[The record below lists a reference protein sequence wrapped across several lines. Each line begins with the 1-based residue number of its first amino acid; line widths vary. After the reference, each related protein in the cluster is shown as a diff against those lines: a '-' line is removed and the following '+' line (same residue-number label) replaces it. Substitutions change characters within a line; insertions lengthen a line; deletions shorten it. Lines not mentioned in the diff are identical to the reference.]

1 MELYA
6 RNADRIGPHSRR
18 TIAPMLQTSARLL
31 RLLTLLQTRRF
42 WSGAA
47 LAERLEVTERT
58 VRRDIDRLRS
68 LGYPVRAAPGVTG
81 GYQLEAGTSL
91 PPLLLEDDE
100 ALAVSI
106 SLRTAAGGTVAGIE
120 ESALRALIKL
130 EQVLPSRLRRRVN
143 ALHASIVPL
152 GRPGPAVDPVVLAT
166 IAGACRDHEQLRFRY
181 DDRKART
188 TYRTVEPQGLVHTG
202 SRWYLVAWDLDRGDW
217 RTFRVDR
224 IGRKVTTGA
233 RFTPRQGPDGGDL
246 AAYVSRSVSSVM
258 NVVRA
263 SVILHAPRER
273 VAERLSPMAG
283 ELTAIDAERC
293 RLDTGAQS
301 LLDLAVWL
309 SLMEVEFEVLEPP
322 ELIDYLR
329 RVHGRLE
336 RMLARVRSGSSRK

>member
-152 GRPGPAVDPVVLAT
+152 GRPG
-166 IAGACRDHEQLRFRY
+166 
-181 DDRKART
+181 
-188 TYRTVEPQGLVHTG
+188 